1 MLGDNPSPY
10 VLTFVIFMLCCVMT
24 NFMSNTATA
33 ALMAPL
39 ALPIAVGGGISPLP
53 LMMGICMSASACF
66 LTPIATPPNTIVLT
80 PGRYTFL
87 DYMKAGWP
95 LQIISLALCV
105 FVIPMI
111 WPF

>member
-1 MLGDNPSPY
+1 
-10 VLTFVIFMLCCVMT
+10 
-24 NFMSNTATA
+24 
-33 ALMAPL
+33 
-39 ALPIAVGGGISPLP
+39 
-53 LMMGICMSASACF
+53 MSASACF

-80 PGRYTFL
+80 PGRYTFH
-87 DYMKAGWP
+87 DYMKACWP

>member
-1 MLGDNPSPY
+1 MLMF
-10 VLTFVIFMLCCVMT
+10 VTCALTMLLT
-24 NFMSNTATA
+24 NFMSNTATS

-39 ALPIAVGGGISPLP
+39 ALPIAVGGGFSPLP

-95 LQIISLALCV
+95 LQLISLALCV